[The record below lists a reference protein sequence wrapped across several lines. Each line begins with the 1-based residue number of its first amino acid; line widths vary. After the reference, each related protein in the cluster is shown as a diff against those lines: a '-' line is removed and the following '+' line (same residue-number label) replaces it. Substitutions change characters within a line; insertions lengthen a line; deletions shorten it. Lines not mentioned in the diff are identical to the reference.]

1 MLHGNRPIAG
11 FYPFISL
18 VELREGTLVIRC
30 SELEPPYH
38 QIYMLQ
44 RPTVNMNEYDYVEPT
59 DIVVSVVSCSFLL
72 A

>member
-1 MLHGNRPIAG
+1 M
-11 FYPFISL
+11 
-18 VELREGTLVIRC
+18 ELREGTLIIRC